1 MALGNISLS
10 DMPWLGK
17 PADPAESFARGMAQG
32 QSFASK
38 HHEIL
43 EAKARMENQIANT
56 EIARERLSLERE
68 LTPMKI
74 AESEARVRKMEQEN
88 REGAAMMPHR
98 VAQARAGV
106 GKTEAETSRIETM
119 TPADVEYKESL
130 INQSEAAIKR
140 MNALEPYEIAKM
152 RKELKTAEQLYQ
164 QNEKTNP
171 DVAAK
176 IKIEADTLR
185 EKFIAQTNYVN
196 AQTDSIQRAANLAES
211 AAELDKV
218 QAHFDM
224 AIAGAELGMNFDDLQ
239 RRQQKFAN
247 EQEDREQDKTD
258 SLIAD
263 QIIRDFNQLAGKDP
277 EAALKFQSLYE
288 SRIHELNPAQSERVY
303 NHINFAMK
311 SNDNKR
317 TLAQINSDAVRATE
331 LTKRKDA
338 LSSQGQELLA
348 QPGVDATPANV
359 GLLEEFDKAVK
370 ELSPGIEGDQTWVQE
385 LIRKS
390 KNGTLTGEEKGY
402 FEGKLPSQKLLIEL
416 RDRGQQY
423 ADERKQSFEHRAKM
437 YDVGEDY
444 LKRYGIDAI
453 DEDGNIIPDR
463 LEEVRKKMLA
473 EADKLGVSK
482 TASGNY
488 TESHRQSMIGKVYT
502 SLEKKAG
509 TQTVRN
515 LPNGTT
521 EIVYNPS
528 ADFDPQEALRK
539 ATGIVDNIFRG
550 QMEGVGMTPDPES
563 INNPPAQS
571 STDSN
576 ATNAQPATPAQPS
589 NDSNATNAPPPA
601 PTPTPTPTI
610 PPVTPAQP
618 STDSNAT
625 PAPTAP
631 TPMIPGTNVPRPKTN
646 APPIDPST
654 GVPLPTGA
662 TGTGRDRLNLG
673 GVDPQKEK

>member
-1 MALGNISLS
+1 
-10 DMPWLGK
+10 
-17 PADPAESFARGMAQG
+17 
-32 QSFASK
+32 
-38 HHEIL
+38 
-43 EAKARMENQIANT
+43 
-56 EIARERLSLERE
+56 
-68 LTPMKI
+68 
-74 AESEARVRKMEQEN
+74 
-88 REGAAMMPHR
+88 
-98 VAQARAGV
+98 
-106 GKTEAETSRIETM
+106 
-119 TPADVEYKESL
+119 
-130 INQSEAAIKR
+130 
-140 MNALEPYEIAKM
+140 
-152 RKELKTAEQLYQ
+152 
-164 QNEKTNP
+164 
-171 DVAAK
+171 
-176 IKIEADTLR
+176 
-185 EKFIAQTNYVN
+185 
-196 AQTDSIQRAANLAES
+196 
-211 AAELDKV
+211 
-218 QAHFDM
+218 
-224 AIAGAELGMNFDDLQ
+224 AIAGAELGMKFDDLL

-263 QIIRDFNQLAGKDP
+263 QIIRDFNQLAAKDP

-288 SRIHELNPAQSERVY
+288 SKIHELNPAQSERVY

-473 EADKLGVSK
+473 EADKLGGSK

-488 TESHRQSMIGKVYT
+488 TESHR
-502 SLEKKAG
+502 
-509 TQTVRN
+509 
-515 LPNGTT
+515 
-521 EIVYNPS
+521 
-528 ADFDPQEALRK
+528 
-539 ATGIVDNIFRG
+539 
-550 QMEGVGMTPDPES
+550 
-563 INNPPAQS
+563 
-571 STDSN
+571 
-576 ATNAQPATPAQPS
+576 
-589 NDSNATNAPPPA
+589 
-601 PTPTPTPTI
+601 
-610 PPVTPAQP
+610 
-618 STDSNAT
+618 
-625 PAPTAP
+625 
-631 TPMIPGTNVPRPKTN
+631 
-646 APPIDPST
+646 
-654 GVPLPTGA
+654 
-662 TGTGRDRLNLG
+662 
-673 GVDPQKEK
+673 